1 MLSRNE
7 QPRSLAQVGYLAH
20 SVEYQLIRMATYVR
34 GPMVTDD
41 NRAEL
46 LAALEYGDLKVTG
59 RLVDASNA
67 TLFGEIT
74 VGEVSLNCIYKP
86 VTGERPLWDFPDGTL
101 ANREYASYLIS
112 EAMNF
117 NCVPPTL
124 LRDGPFGWGMVQLW
138 IDIDEEIDLA
148 ELYRQDLPKLR
159 NLALF
164 DVVVNNTDR
173 KIGHLLP
180 ISDGHIFGCD
190 HGVTFHV
197 DDKLRTVLWQW
208 EQQPLSEN
216 ELQVIRNLGD
226 SLTGELGNA
235 LADLITA
242 DELHALKLRVLRLAS
257 EKVFPSPS
265 PDWPAVPW
273 PPF

>member
-1 MLSRNE
+1 
-7 QPRSLAQVGYLAH
+7 
-20 SVEYQLIRMATYVR
+20 
-34 GPMVTDD
+34 MVTAD
-41 NRAEL
+41 NRDEL
-46 LAALEYGDLKVTG
+46 LAALGYGDLKVTG

-74 VGEVSLNCIYKP
+74 VGDKTFNCIYKP

-101 ANREYASYLIS
+101 ANREYAAYLVS
-112 EAMNF
+112 EAMQF

-124 LRDGPFGWGMVQLW
+124 LREGPFGFGMVQLW

-148 ELYRQDLPKLR
+148 ELYRQDLPGLR

-164 DVVVNNTDR
+164 DVVINNTDR

-180 ISDGHIFGCD
+180 TPDGQIFGCD
-190 HGVTFHV
+190 HGVTFHEE
-197 DDKLRTVLWQW
+197 DKLRTVLWQW
-208 EQQPLSEN
+208 EHAELSDSELAT
-216 ELQVIRNLGD
+216 LQVLQNALSGN
-226 SLTGELGNA
+226 TGELIS
-235 LADLITA
+235 DLITGH
-242 DELHALKLRVLRLAS
+242 EFNALTARVSRLLAT
-257 EKVFPSPS
+257 KVFPSPS

>member
-1 MLSRNE
+1 
-7 QPRSLAQVGYLAH
+7 
-20 SVEYQLIRMATYVR
+20 
-34 GPMVTDD
+34 MVTED
-41 NRAEL
+41 NRKEL
-46 LAALEYGDLKVTG
+46 LDALRYGDLKVTG

-67 TLFGEIT
+67 TLFGEVQ
-74 VGEVSLNCIYKP
+74 VGVLSFNCIYKP
-86 VTGERPLWDFPDGTL
+86 VSGERPLWDFPDGTL
-101 ANREYASYLIS
+101 ANREYAAYLIS
-112 EAMNF
+112 EAMSL

-124 LRDGPFGWGMVQLW
+124 LREGPFGTGMVQLW
-138 IDIDEEIDLA
+138 IDIDEEIDLVD
-148 ELYRQDLPKLR
+148 LYRRDLPGLR

-180 ISDGHIFGCD
+180 TLDGHIYGCD

-208 EQQPLSEN
+208 EQTPLTDAEVTVLETLQAKLASEAG
-216 ELQVIRNLGD
+216 LQIQ
-226 SLTGELGNA
+226 
-235 LADLITA
+235 DLITD
-242 DELHALKLRVLRLAS
+242 DELHALKFRISRLLS
-257 EKVFPSPS
+257 ERVFPSPS